1 MAFLLQFQQR
11 KEKQTMY
18 DERTRQIA
26 MKRLEEMNVID
37 DFLFTEIMANEKNGL
52 EVCRIILSCVLKRKI
67 GKIRFTYQKVVQGE
81 TEESHGIR
89 MDAYITEEDGDGIRV
104 YDVEPDKQAGQKSQL
119 PKRSRYYSSLIDSKL
134 LKPGK
139 NYKNLPELVTIFIL
153 SYDPFGENA
162 MYYEAGTV
170 VKTHPH
176 IPYDDGVR
184 RLFLYVNGDLP
195 EGAGDDDQSIRN
207 LLRYIGKST
216 EANVTDENTK
226 KLNSIVKSTKHA
238 EDTGER
244 YMKSWERDEFI
255 RDEAFDQGLAQGEEE
270 RKKLEEENK
279 KLREEIKRLRN
290 HANA

>member
-195 EGAGDDDQSIRN
+195 EGAGDDDRSIRN